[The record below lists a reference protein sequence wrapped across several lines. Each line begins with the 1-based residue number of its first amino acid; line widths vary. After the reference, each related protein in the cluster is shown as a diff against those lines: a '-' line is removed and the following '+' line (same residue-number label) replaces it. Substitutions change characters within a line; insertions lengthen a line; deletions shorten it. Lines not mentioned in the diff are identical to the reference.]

1 MKLRDY
7 FNEVIKGKDTW
18 TGTSGD
24 KKVKIGQEKNGM
36 YFGEV
41 RDKHGDIESS
51 TTKKTMDQVKKWL
64 DKQVKNIKWLNEEDN
79 SGTDMRIII
88 DMLKK
93 AKNEKEFDIMYNE
106 MGKSSTRIGKLFKSL
121 NKTAKK
127 TLMDRI
133 NDMKDEY

>member
-7 FNEVIKGKDTW
+7 F
-18 TGTSGD
+18 
-24 KKVKIGQEKNGM
+24 
-36 YFGEV
+36 
-41 RDKHGDIESS
+41 
-51 TTKKTMDQVKKWL
+51 
-64 DKQVKNIKWLNEEDN
+64 NEEDN

-93 AKNEKEFDIMYNE
+93 AKNEREFDVMYNE

-133 NDMKDEY
+133 NDMKDKF

>member
-7 FNEVIKGKDTW
+7 F
-18 TGTSGD
+18 
-24 KKVKIGQEKNGM
+24 
-36 YFGEV
+36 
-41 RDKHGDIESS
+41 
-51 TTKKTMDQVKKWL
+51 
-64 DKQVKNIKWLNEEDN
+64 NEEDN
-79 SGTDMRIII
+79 SGTDMIIII

-106 MGKSSTRIGKLFKSL
+106 MCKSSTRIGKLFKSL

-133 NDMKDEY
+133 NDMKNEY